1 MDCYWKAAMR
11 VKEDGIESVGI
22 ISREVKDE
30 TLFSAIPLSTVV
42 LTKSDVV
49 LIWTDQEREPFNYD
63 TAQFCQFD
71 FYDKDGNLTDT
82 KLLLDTLGAFTP
94 TVEFGE
100 SDDVLSHIYYTK
112 IKHPNFANT
121 HTD

>member
-30 TLFSAIPLSTVV
+30 TLV